1 MLTIPIIDLRN
12 GNQRQKGRGLD
23 VGVQGP
29 TQGALLYSHFAV
41 GEVRLREKKVLRR
54 HVGQNQEVS

>member
-41 GEVRLREKKVLRR
+41 GEIRLREKVLRR